1 METTLGMIMWRPHL
15 AVLPFALLIG
25 LLVVWGMFIFRN
37 LLSRMS
43 RKKALILLTP
53 RIAVVSLLMFAILD
67 PGWTRNVEI
76 SSTNKILTVLDVSS
90 SMDVKDL
97 DNQSRIEHARNALQ
111 HLKKGLPAGMSL
123 KTLEFD
129 TELREPG
136 TAASAHKPAEI
147 RNTDLGATMAAL
159 SKRSD
164 LSAYA
169 AIVLLTDGG
178 DEPLDHVELPGLP
191 LYIVGVGSDL
201 SKASDLAITD
211 VKFPASVEK
220 EASFEIRLDV
230 IARNPAAF
238 SSTSISKLP
247 LTLEREENGQWI
259 KESEQ
264 LVDLSR
270 GRIQTV
276 FKVSCHS
283 VGLQNFRVSLKE
295 LPGELSSLNNTQT
308 LTVDVRKKSLHVLF
322 FAREL
327 GLDLKML
334 RGELVRDTG
343 VTFTAL
349 FRTIGERFTIQGER
363 TPGDENLESG
373 FPADVSLL
381 KPFDCVIIG
390 SIPPH
395 DWRESQLA
403 ALKTYVENGGGVI
416 FLGDESSFGP
426 KGYATTTVAPLIPW
440 EATGTGHDIMRGE
453 FEVSIPSQAANH
465 PIVAGINE
473 LLMHAGA
480 PTVESILPVGFLKAG
495 AQSLM
500 DVRIEKRTV
509 PMVAVQRY
517 GKGTVLALASNTF
530 WKWARQSGELQQAYG
545 RFWRQAVRCL
555 APSIEGGQILS
566 VKWDKEFYKPGEKA
580 IAEVRLSLNDKSAD
594 VALTASLTRGP
605 AVSQIPVEPIQGQSG
620 LFNIKLPFEQRGLHQ
635 FHLAAH
641 QGNNDLE
648 TYDKTF
654 QVTPL
659 LGEGAKLEL
668 DVPALERLAKLG
680 GGLYTDEAGI
690 DAMIRDLSG
699 AHLTRTMPSE
709 VSLVSGSPWFVL
721 IVLGVMICEWLIRR
735 RMNLF

>member
-1 METTLGMIMWRPHL
+1 MEMTLGMIMWRPHL

-390 SIPPH
+390 SVPPH

-403 ALKTYVENGGGVI
+403 ALKTYVENG
-416 FLGDESSFGP
+416 
-426 KGYATTTVAPLIPW
+426 
-440 EATGTGHDIMRGE
+440 
-453 FEVSIPSQAANH
+453 
-465 PIVAGINE
+465 
-473 LLMHAGA
+473 
-480 PTVESILPVGFLKAG
+480 
-495 AQSLM
+495 
-500 DVRIEKRTV
+500 
-509 PMVAVQRY
+509 
-517 GKGTVLALASNTF
+517 
-530 WKWARQSGELQQAYG
+530 
-545 RFWRQAVRCL
+545 
-555 APSIEGGQILS
+555 
-566 VKWDKEFYKPGEKA
+566 
-580 IAEVRLSLNDKSAD
+580 
-594 VALTASLTRGP
+594 
-605 AVSQIPVEPIQGQSG
+605 
-620 LFNIKLPFEQRGLHQ
+620 
-635 FHLAAH
+635 
-641 QGNNDLE
+641 
-648 TYDKTF
+648 
-654 QVTPL
+654 
-659 LGEGAKLEL
+659 
-668 DVPALERLAKLG
+668 
-680 GGLYTDEAGI
+680 
-690 DAMIRDLSG
+690 
-699 AHLTRTMPSE
+699 
-709 VSLVSGSPWFVL
+709 
-721 IVLGVMICEWLIRR
+721 
-735 RMNLF
+735 